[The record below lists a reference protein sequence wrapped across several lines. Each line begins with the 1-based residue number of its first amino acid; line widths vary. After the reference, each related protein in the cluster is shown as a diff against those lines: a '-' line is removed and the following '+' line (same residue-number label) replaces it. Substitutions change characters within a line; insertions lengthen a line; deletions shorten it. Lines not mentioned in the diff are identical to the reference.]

1 MNKIK
6 NYTTIKTIE
15 PVADEVV
22 ENLMRKVHLISSKQL
37 AKILSKKSDDTL
49 RKARSQGYGFNFYT
63 DKQGKVFYN
72 LPEILKEIGL
82 ILWSK
87 TIQDVAIE
95 TKP

>member
-22 ENLMRKVHLISSKQL
+22 ENLMRKVHLVSSKQL

-63 DKQGKVFYN
+63 DK
-72 LPEILKEIGL
+72 EIGL
-82 ILWSK
+82 IL
-87 TIQDVAIE
+87 
-95 TKP
+95 

>member
-22 ENLMRKVHLISSKQL
+22 EKLMRKVHLVSSRQL

-82 ILWSK
+82 IL
-87 TIQDVAIE
+87 
-95 TKP
+95 

>member
-22 ENLMRKVHLISSKQL
+22 EKLMRKVHLVSSKQL

-82 ILWSK
+82 TL
-87 TIQDVAIE
+87 
-95 TKP
+95 

>member
-82 ILWSK
+82 TL
-87 TIQDVAIE
+87 
-95 TKP
+95 

>member
-49 RKARSQGYGFNFYT
+49 RKGRSQGYGFNFYT

-82 ILWSK
+82 IL
-87 TIQDVAIE
+87 
-95 TKP
+95 

>member
-22 ENLMRKVHLISSKQL
+22 ENLMRKVHLVSSKQL

-82 ILWSK
+82 TL
-87 TIQDVAIE
+87 
-95 TKP
+95 

>member
-22 ENLMRKVHLISSKQL
+22 EKLMRKVHLVSSRQL

-49 RKARSQGYGFNFYT
+49 RKGRSQGYGFNFYT

-82 ILWSK
+82 TL
-87 TIQDVAIE
+87 
-95 TKP
+95 